1 MPSNCEYQNIKE
13 DKPECI
19 DDMLIDLVVEIK
31 KLKKL
36 ASVIEIELCDQVDEY
51 KDITAV
57 GYQLISHNVLISL
70 MYDKAKEAE
79 RLMEKI
85 IDSRF

>member
-1 MPSNCEYQNIKE
+1 MLNNHEDQNVKAC
-13 DKPECI
+13 KPECI
-19 DDMLIDLVVEIK
+19 NDMLVDLAVEIK

-36 ASVIEIELCDQVDEY
+36 ACVIEVELCDQLDEY
-51 KDITAV
+51 KDITAA